1 MRLCVLLVF
10 PILYLPITAWAQGCP
25 PGQYQIGG
33 QGAIACAPIPQGSPQ
48 ETAPA
53 PRPLG
58 KWIKTWG
65 AIAIG
70 WVGPIPYYGVPI
82 GKLSKSD
89 AESDALER
97 CAKKGPKNCEIKLT
111 YFNQCSAIAEPQTVE
126 NLIPDGSTTVFVGNA
141 SLDGAANQAAE
152 ECKAK
157 NKNFD
162 VGCKVICNACS
173 NQLFEKY

>member
-1 MRLCVLLVF
+1 MRDRANQVSFSCELM
-10 PILYLPITAWAQGCP
+10 AEGNCP
-25 PGQYQIGG
+25 PGQYPIGG
-33 QGAIACAPIPQGSPQ
+33 QGVAACAPIPQGNSTQ
-48 ETAPA
+48 EPA
-53 PRPLG
+53 RPTG

-65 AIAIG
+65 AIAMG

-97 CAKKGPKNCEIKLT
+97 CAKKGPKNCAIKLT

-141 SLDGAANQAAE
+141 SLEGAAHQAAE

-162 VGCKVICNACS
+162 VACKVIYNACS
-173 NQLFEKY
+173 NQLFQKF

>member
-1 MRLCVLLVF
+1 MNIRTISLLV
-10 PILYLPITAWAQGCP
+10 IITASPSVKAEGSCP
-25 PGQYQIGG
+25 PGHYPIGG
-33 QGAIACAPIPQGSPQ
+33 QGVAACAPIPQPGSNLPQ
-48 ETAPA
+48 ESRPA
-53 PRPLG
+53 G

-65 AIAIG
+65 AIAMG
-70 WVGPIPYYGVPI
+70 WVGPIPYYGVPV

-111 YFNQCSAIAEPQTVE
+111 YFNQCSAIAEPQTAE
-126 NLIPDGSTTVFVGNA
+126 NLIPDGSATVFVGNA

-152 ECKAK
+152 ECKVR

-162 VGCKVICNACS
+162 VGCKVIYNACS
-173 NQLFEKY
+173 NPLFQKF